1 MKAAHW
7 SVSQLLRMS
16 AGLFIWCSAFVVIY
30 AGLSLGCQNL
40 DIPAEAGVLNPLTGA
55 LVLAI
60 LLHLAA
66 LIALLIQHRRR
77 PVQAASGEEA
87 RSRRLRHRVE
97 GLLLWVSLA
106 GVVFIGFP
114 LLMVPPCAG

>member
-1 MKAAHW
+1 VKPAHW
-7 SVSQLLRMS
+7 SLSQLLRMS

-40 DIPAEAGVLNPLTGA
+40 DIPVEAGVLNPLTGA
-55 LVLAI
+55 LIVAI

-66 LIALLIQHRRR
+66 LAALLIRHQRH
-77 PVQAASGEEA
+77 PVQAGAGEGA
-87 RSRRLRHRVE
+87 RSRNLRQRVE
-97 GLLLWVSLA
+97 GIVLWISLA
-106 GVVFIGFP
+106 GVIFIAFP